1 MIARDDIGHGVEG
14 YYFGENGEHTLLSV
28 GEEIGMVLLDM
39 GLVDAAT
46 PTTFTPEEIGKLM
59 GGVSPTDTTVV
70 LQH

>member
-1 MIARDDIGHGVEG
+1 M
-14 YYFGENGEHTLLSV
+14 SV

-59 GGVSPTDTTVV
+59 GGVSPADTAVV
-70 LQH
+70 SQH